1 MFKQFEVKQ
10 LAVWALI
17 VILSG
22 CSTVGNDVHNVTPSR
37 DVSIVKGSFNRE
49 GPFTWM
55 SFSLY
60 EINGQKIPYGFV
72 SAPPPVKLVP
82 GQHVIVALASFN
94 NGIGAPSEA
103 KVPLLVDLKGGTLYE
118 IGGMVSG
125 THVEA
130 WLQDAVSKE
139 KLSPS
144 FLAPW
149 HRTYQAPTVIKVPAR

>member
-1 MFKQFEVKQ
+1 MFKQFGVKQ
-10 LAVWALI
+10 LAVCALI
-17 VILSG
+17 LILSG
-22 CSTVGNDVHNVTPSR
+22 CSTVGNDVRDVTPSR

-60 EINGQKIPYGFV
+60 EINGHKVPYGFF

-82 GQHVIVALASFN
+82 GEHMIVTLASFN

-103 KVPLLVDLKGGTLYE
+103 KVPLLAELKGGTTYE
-118 IGGMVSG
+118 ISG
-125 THVEA
+125 VVWGSYIEV
-130 WLQDAVSKE
+130 WLQDAGSKE

-144 FLAPW
+144 FLAP
-149 HRTYQAPTVIKVPAR
+149 RYQTYQAPTVIKVPAR